1 MGVSVLWGTGERPG
15 LMQEALNWPQLRAR
29 VAAFR
34 DGAAM
39 LPREHVAAEDETAEE
54 AAWNDAFED
63 LLIRRVVIRTGLAGY
78 AEDGR
83 RLPDG
88 DQLGAE
94 NYMRTAANAPL
105 FGFAPFWAAW
115 EKGYGLRDPSDRLI
129 LTPLL
134 HSACWTIDERRLM
147 FMGAA
152 GLKPLPRERLIWI
165 SSSDAHYGYPR
176 GQALLR
182 ALVQPWTAYQEQV
195 VAEDIDTATRA
206 GIAQIYDGGA
216 GGNAAEEWE
225 AIGEAIADGQ
235 RWIRIPGKKG
245 DGVGVEMSYPSGT
258 PPDFESKAKRLRAAV
273 DDLFGTEVLSIAS
286 NGTGSRAA
294 AETMAGIT
302 AKVGIASGDALLDLC
317 FGALANWIAFHDG
330 FRGRVRRV
338 KVAAADNSDPHQLI
352 SSLVAATGSP
362 VPLVDIGPK
371 RREYIAERLGLPAED
386 EAAPVVA
393 SPADIATDEAPEA
406 APEVAEDPA
415 AMVQAEGVAEPLN
428 GAQIKSVSD
437 TLDAVSG
444 GRISQIAAI
453 ELLVAVGLSRSKAV
467 SMVRSMSDVG
477 TRAATDEAPEAAE
490 LSVAGER
497 VAYIIAGPPGAG
509 KSTRAGVIARDAD
522 GPVTV
527 LDADRYLYTG
537 DSFDWSVGNS
547 RAAHEKIGQDIE
559 AAIKRGDKTI
569 AVVAPLTSAAVRAKV
584 SAPLRAAGYRLI
596 GVQMTPP
603 VEDLIRR
610 NAERPEGRG
619 VSDTVTRAIS
629 ARFEA
634 IGAEEF
640 DEAITDDG
648 SFRMSCGCS
657 GHRLAETSRSVIVGG
672 DGEEFETAHPVLAIN
687 IRGHEVRPES
697 HFPFATDARSKAE
710 RLAEFESIVSEWLP
724 TARARL
730 LDAAAT
736 DDLAAFD
743 TARAE
748 LENSAVDIIGAHL
761 DKTREAARKTRATEA
776 AAQAGS
782 PIEAPADAD
791 AGRWRGMEEASRE
804 RLERAAR
811 VVASTMVGKVAD
823 EIATH
828 VALTGSVVGFTP
840 ERKPA
845 NYARSVEAL
854 DNGVLAGEFETSQAP
869 PGMVIT
875 AAVRLS
881 TRAPRRVCGPCAK
894 EHGKTFLFPEDS
906 AEFDAYRGVPDPEC
920 TGGTRFCECAWSFV
934 YGTPTGAE

>member
-54 AAWNDAFED
+54 TAWNDAFED
-63 LLIRRVVIRTGLAGY
+63 LLTRRVVIRTGLAGY

-406 APEVAEDPA
+406 A
-415 AMVQAEGVAEPLN
+415 
-428 GAQIKSVSD
+428 K
-437 TLDAVSG
+437 
-444 GRISQIAAI
+444 
-453 ELLVAVGLSRSKAV
+453 LSA
-467 SMVRSMSDVG
+467 
-477 TRAATDEAPEAAE
+477 
-490 LSVAGER
+490 AGER

-537 DSFDWSVGNS
+537 ARFDWSVGNS

-804 RLERAAR
+804 RLDRAAR

-828 VALTGSVVGFTP
+828 VALTGSVVGFAP

>member
-1 MGVSVLWGTGERPG
+1 
-15 LMQEALNWPQLRAR
+15 
-29 VAAFR
+29 
-34 DGAAM
+34 
-39 LPREHVAAEDETAEE
+39 
-54 AAWNDAFED
+54 
-63 LLIRRVVIRTGLAGY
+63 
-78 AEDGR
+78 
-83 RLPDG
+83 
-88 DQLGAE
+88 
-94 NYMRTAANAPL
+94 
-105 FGFAPFWAAW
+105 
-115 EKGYGLRDPSDRLI
+115 
-129 LTPLL
+129 
-134 HSACWTIDERRLM
+134 
-147 FMGAA
+147 
-152 GLKPLPRERLIWI
+152 
-165 SSSDAHYGYPR
+165 
-176 GQALLR
+176 
-182 ALVQPWTAYQEQV
+182 
-195 VAEDIDTATRA
+195 
-206 GIAQIYDGGA
+206 
-216 GGNAAEEWE
+216 
-225 AIGEAIADGQ
+225 
-235 RWIRIPGKKG
+235 
-245 DGVGVEMSYPSGT
+245 
-258 PPDFESKAKRLRAAV
+258 
-273 DDLFGTEVLSIAS
+273 
-286 NGTGSRAA
+286 
-294 AETMAGIT
+294 
-302 AKVGIASGDALLDLC
+302 
-317 FGALANWIAFHDG
+317 
-330 FRGRVRRV
+330 
-338 KVAAADNSDPHQLI
+338 
-352 SSLVAATGSP
+352 
-362 VPLVDIGPK
+362 
-371 RREYIAERLGLPAED
+371 
-386 EAAPVVA
+386 
-393 SPADIATDEAPEA
+393 
-406 APEVAEDPA
+406 
-415 AMVQAEGVAEPLN
+415 
-428 GAQIKSVSD
+428 
-437 TLDAVSG
+437 
-444 GRISQIAAI
+444 
-453 ELLVAVGLSRSKAV
+453 
-467 SMVRSMSDVG
+467 
-477 TRAATDEAPEAAE
+477 
-490 LSVAGER
+490 
-497 VAYIIAGPPGAG
+497 
-509 KSTRAGVIARDAD
+509 
-522 GPVTV
+522 
-527 LDADRYLYTG
+527 
-537 DSFDWSVGNS
+537 
-547 RAAHEKIGQDIE
+547 
-559 AAIKRGDKTI
+559 
-569 AVVAPLTSAAVRAKV
+569 
-584 SAPLRAAGYRLI
+584 
-596 GVQMTPP
+596 MTPP

-640 DEAITDDG
+640 DESTTDDG

-672 DGEEFETAHPVLAIN
+672 DGEEFETVHPVLAIN

-710 RLAEFESIVSEWLP
+710 RLAEFESVVSEWLP

-776 AAQAGS
+776 NAQAGS

-804 RLERAAR
+804 RLDRAAR

-934 YGTPTGAE
+934 YGTPTGSE

>member
-406 APEVAEDPA
+406 A
-415 AMVQAEGVAEPLN
+415 
-428 GAQIKSVSD
+428 K
-437 TLDAVSG
+437 
-444 GRISQIAAI
+444 
-453 ELLVAVGLSRSKAV
+453 LSA
-467 SMVRSMSDVG
+467 
-477 TRAATDEAPEAAE
+477 
-490 LSVAGER
+490 AGER

-854 DNGVLAGEFETSQAP
+854 DSGVLAGEFETSQAP